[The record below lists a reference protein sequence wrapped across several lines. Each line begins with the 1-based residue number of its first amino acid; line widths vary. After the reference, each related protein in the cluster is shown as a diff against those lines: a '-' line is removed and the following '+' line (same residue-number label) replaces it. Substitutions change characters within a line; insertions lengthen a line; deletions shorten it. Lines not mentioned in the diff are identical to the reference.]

1 MQQPQSQ
8 NVQIRYA
15 WLSPADL
22 DRLGDIDR
30 SEEVR
35 VGYTM
40 HDGSLRRIDVHWDI
54 PPWRP
59 DGEGG
64 HTVPAKIAFCRDHM
78 DRGAVAIGAYDG
90 ERMAAIGVLLP
101 RLHEGMAQ
109 LAFLHVSRTH
119 RRAGLGAK
127 LLEELLPVAREH
139 GATAVYVTSAPTE
152 SAVGFYL
159 RHGFLVADEPDPEL
173 LALEPEDIH
182 MVKKL

>member
-1 MQQPQSQ
+1 MQEPQSQ
-8 NVQIRYA
+8 NPRLRYA

-22 DRLGDIDR
+22 HRIGDIDR

-35 VGYTM
+35 VGYEM
-40 HDGSLRRIDVHWDI
+40 RDGSLRRIDVHWDI
-54 PPWRP
+54 PPWSP

-101 RLHEGMAQ
+101 RLREGMAQ

-119 RRAGLGAK
+119 RRAGLGAN
-127 LLEELLPVAREH
+127 LLEKLLPVAREN
-139 GATAVYVTSAPTE
+139 GAVAVYVTSAPTE

-159 RHGFLVADEPDPEL
+159 RHGFQVTNEPDTEL

-182 MVKKL
+182 MVKAL